1 LAKYVLNTNKEDL
14 DFALLGI
21 TCPENQYSILSRVN
35 DVLQTDLRL
44 SDYVPFSLKDG
55 KVFKFS
61 LFHFLDE
68 ELGLEYFLVPNTSNF
83 EEPNI
88 NASTGNDLFKGLEV
102 DESVKLVKELPK
114 TDYFLILKGED
125 IHQYQFK
132 VLDRLKTI
140 EEVIQVQTIEANDL
154 PSKRNLIF

>member
-1 LAKYVLNTNKEDL
+1 MAKRDTPPS
-14 DFALLGI
+14 F
-21 TCPENQYSILSRVN
+21 
-35 DVLQTDLRL
+35 DVQ
-44 SDYVPFSLKDG
+44 S
-55 KVFKFS
+55 
-61 LFHFLDE
+61 
-68 ELGLEYFLVPNTSNF
+68 GL
-83 EEPNI
+83 
-88 NASTGNDLFKGLEV
+88 
-102 DESVKLVKELPK
+102 K

>member
-1 LAKYVLNTNKEDL
+1 MAKYTLNTNKDDF

-21 TCPENQYSILSRVN
+21 TSLENQYFMLSSIN
-35 DVLQTDLRL
+35 DVLKIDLRL
-44 SDYVPFSLKDG
+44 SEYLPFSLKEG

-61 LFHFLDE
+61 LYHFMDD
-68 ELGLEYFLVPNTSNF
+68 ELGIDYFLVPNTSNF
-83 EEPNI
+83 EDPNV
-88 NASTGNDLFKGLEV
+88 NASPTNDLFDGVDV

-132 VLDRLKTI
+132 VLDKLKTI
-140 EEVIQVQTIEANDL
+140 EEIIQVQTIESNDL

>member
-1 LAKYVLNTNKEDL
+1 M
-14 DFALLGI
+14 
-21 TCPENQYSILSRVN
+21 LSRVN

-44 SDYVPFSLKDG
+44 SDYVPFNLKDG

-61 LFHFLDE
+61 LFHFMDE

-83 EEPNI
+83 EEPN
-88 NASTGNDLFKGLEV
+88 NSASAQHDLFKGLEV
-102 DESVKLVKELPK
+102 EESVRLVKELPK
-114 TDYFLILKGED
+114 TDYFVILKGED

-132 VLDRLKTI
+132 VLDKLKTI

>member
-1 LAKYVLNTNKEDL
+1 MAKHFLNTSQDDL
-14 DFALLGI
+14 DFALIGI
-21 TCPENQYSILSRVN
+21 ACAENQYVMLSRVN
-35 DVLQTDLRL
+35 DALKTGLQL
-44 SDYVPFSLKDG
+44 SDYVPYNLKDG

-68 ELGLEYFLVPNTSNF
+68 DLGLEYFLIPNTSNF

-88 NASTGNDLFKGLEV
+88 HAPEANDLFKGLEV

-125 IHQYQFK
+125 IHHYQFK
-132 VLDRLKTI
+132 VMDKLKSI
-140 EEVIQVQTIEANDL
+140 PEIIQLQTIEPADL
-154 PSKRNLIF
+154 PSRRNLIF